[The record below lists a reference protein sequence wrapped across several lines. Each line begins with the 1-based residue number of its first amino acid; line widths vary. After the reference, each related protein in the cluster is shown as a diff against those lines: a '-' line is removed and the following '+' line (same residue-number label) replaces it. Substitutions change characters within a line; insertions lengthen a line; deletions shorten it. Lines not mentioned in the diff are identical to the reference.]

1 MHQQFI
7 TEETL
12 TDANIDLI
20 DQDVDALLIHLNDM
34 LQERVGAEIT
44 DTFSESQIQT
54 LIDMQENA
62 SDDELSVWLE
72 QNVPNLQKLVQSEID
87 AILDE
92 ISEEDVDDAD
102 DQTQTG
108 KL

>member
-12 TDANIDLI
+12 TDANID
-20 DQDVDALLIHLNDM
+20 LIHLNDM